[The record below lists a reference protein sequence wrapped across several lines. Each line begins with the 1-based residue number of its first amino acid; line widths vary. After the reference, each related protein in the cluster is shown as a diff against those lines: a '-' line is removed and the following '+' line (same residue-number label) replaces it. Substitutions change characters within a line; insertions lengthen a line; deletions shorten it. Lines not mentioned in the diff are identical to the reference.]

1 MSGVEISLVT
11 RSCGHWS
18 CLAKCGGVVGE
29 LLAEAGIELRTGSAP
44 RRFNRPRLELR
55 AEGRW
60 RRTTSSPCRRSI
72 PEIDGIPQRSGGF
85 IPTDTR
91 LNVEG
96 LTDVWAAGDATWF
109 PIKQGGLAAQ
119 QADVAAEAIASRAGA
134 QVPISTFRPVLR
146 AALLTGALPRYF
158 RSALFAGFDDAASP
172 SALWSPPTKLAGRYL
187 GSYLSAAAHLGR
199 GDGEFVDLEP
209 PALSEL
215 ADDREHRRD
224 ELDFALAAADADARN
239 GDYDGALDWLRVVEQ
254 LALVLP
260 PAYLERRKSWRRDRA
275 PADTA

>member
-1 MSGVEISLVT
+1 MVASRYELALLSAAHLRARGVSGVELSLVT
-11 RSCGHWS
+11 HERDRWSCSARVRRRSSASSWPRPGSSCG
-18 CLAKCGGVVGE
+18 
-29 LLAEAGIELRTGSAP
+29 RRSAP
-44 RRFNRPRLELR
+44 RRFDRPRTRASGRGEIAADRVVALPALEV
-55 AEGRW
+55 
-60 RRTTSSPCRRSI
+60 
-72 PEIDGIPQRSGGF
+72 PEIDGIPQRNGGF

-96 LTDVWAAGDATWF
+96 MTDVWAVGDATWF

-187 GSYLSAAAHLGR
+187 GSYLSAAAHWVMATGVRRPRAAGAVRFGR
-199 GDGEFVDLEP
+199 
-209 PALSEL
+209 
-215 ADDREHRRD
+215 
-224 ELDFALAAADADARN
+224 
-239 GDYDGALDWLRVVEQ
+239 
-254 LALVLP
+254 
-260 PAYLERRKSWRRDRA
+260 
-275 PADTA
+275 